1 MDACKVWGYT
11 VLSDLCYTVTIK
23 LLLMYNKCLGQPINY
38 LKSTYHFFFNSH
50 PLLSTTFI
58 IPVPYF

>member
-11 VLSDLCYTVTIK
+11 ILSDLCYTVTIK

-38 LKSTYHFFFNSH
+38 LKSIPPTLLFNSQK
-50 PLLSTTFI
+50 
-58 IPVPYF
+58 YC